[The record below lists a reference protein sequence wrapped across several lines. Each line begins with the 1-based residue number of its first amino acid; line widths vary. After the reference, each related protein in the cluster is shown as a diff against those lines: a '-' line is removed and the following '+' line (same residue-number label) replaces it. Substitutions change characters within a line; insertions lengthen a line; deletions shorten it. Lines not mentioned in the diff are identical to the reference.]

1 MHGKQNKFI
10 LKDTYEMKTPVIK
23 EFMILWLSEKRNKY
37 EISDFGSKLHLVVW
51 SPLHPPADQ
60 HTLPKPGVS
69 YLIADKWAKVR
80 FISAPQFMQ

>member
-37 EISDFGSKLHLVVW
+37 EIPLGFLNYVLVIMYVLGRARNYGLQHLQVGS
-51 SPLHPPADQ
+51 
-60 HTLPKPGVS
+60 
-69 YLIADKWAKVR
+69 
-80 FISAPQFMQ
+80 